1 MKTDKAMIKDAVII
15 LGSAIACVFVFWVLF
30 SIVIL
35 LDPSNQYY
43 HP

>member
-1 MKTDKAMIKDAVII
+1 MKTDYEMIKDAVII
-15 LGSAIACVFVFWVLF
+15 LGSALACLFVFWVIF
-30 SIVIL
+30 SVVIL

>member
-1 MKTDKAMIKDAVII
+1 MKTDKAMIKDTVVI
-15 LGSAIACVFVFWVLF
+15 LVSALACVFVFWVLF